1 MRERENLEVLWTYFS
16 FNGAGPRHELSSA
29 RCGSEYLVALK
40 LPIVCAHE
48 KYQSVRYDLAMQTT
62 VENNNKCF
70 DAVISKI
77 VFSQRELFT
86 SSRNSQ
92 WFRMGASYS
101 HETDSIPFC
110 ALSAASVI
118 NRIYCSHKFSFSA
131 NFR

>member
-1 MRERENLEVLWTYFS
+1 
-16 FNGAGPRHELSSA
+16 
-29 RCGSEYLVALK
+29 
-40 LPIVCAHE
+40 
-48 KYQSVRYDLAMQTT
+48 MQTT

-110 ALSAASVI
+110 ALSAASV
-118 NRIYCSHKFSFSA
+118 
-131 NFR
+131 